1 MLLGFITGVSFF
13 AAGFLYSRMG
23 LTVWQLPLLAAGL
36 WLALLLVFFVILC
49 VSCALV
55 DLKKPQ
61 EEDSP
66 YYRRLMGL
74 TIGALVSFTQTRIHT
89 KGMENFPRE
98 GRFLLVCNHQHIA
111 DPGVLLHAFRNR
123 QLAFISKKEND
134 SMFLVGKFM
143 HKTLT
148 QLLDRENDREA
159 LKTILKCIQLIKEDK
174 VSIAAFPEGG
184 IKELG
189 KLAHFRSGVFK
200 VAQKAGVPIVVC
212 TLKNT
217 ADILPN
223 AAKLKPTDVHLHL
236 VGVIPAEELKGRTA
250 VDVGEQVYEMM
261 ISDLGEDFRA

>member
-74 TIGALVSFTQTRIHT
+74 TIGALVSFTQTKIHT

-159 LKTILKCIQLIKEDK
+159 LKTILTCIRLLKEDEAS
-174 VSIAAFPEGG
+174 VAVFPEGG
-184 IKELG
+184 INEQRKFKHL
-189 KLAHFRSGVFK
+189 KPGVFK
-200 VAQKAGVPIVVC
+200 IAQKAKVPIVVC
-212 TLKNT
+212 TLRDT
-217 ADILPN
+217 HLVLPRLL
-223 AAKLKPTDVHLHL
+223 KLKRAKVTLHVL
-236 VGVIPAEELKGRTA
+236 EVIPPEWMEGKTTVEIA
-250 VDVGEQVYEMM
+250 DYVYGIMAA
-261 ISDLGEDFRA
+261 DLGK